1 MIYKQFKDFKTKYH
15 LINLSEENSVAVN
28 LRRTRN
34 APGKKVSVFWFR
46 EDWSRGS
53 AVQLNIAP
61 VQEGKGQVMGYLI
74 SPVTANCVV
83 SLAAV
88 VTVVPVP
95 HVADWHHVPG
105 HVSPHLLPGGHVLG
119 ARL

>member
-28 LRRTRN
+28 LRRTRY
-34 APGKKVSVFWFR
+34 APGKKVSVFRFR
-46 EDWSRGS
+46 EDGSRGA

-61 VQEGKGQVMGYLI
+61 VLEGKGQVNILI

-95 HVADWHHVPG
+95 HVAD
-105 HVSPHLLPGGHVLG
+105 
-119 ARL
+119 